1 MKAQKRNEMGV
12 RKERRGERRK
22 SHVLDTRFYWQMDT
36 VVSRALL
43 PQGLWTFSFCAVW
56 AVAGARLKVRMHHG
70 SNGSLEQTLGF
81 ASAFG

>member
-1 MKAQKRNEMGV
+1 MFLRLGFIGKWTQWYRV
-12 RKERRGERRK
+12 LRYRKGFG
-22 SHVLDTRFYWQMDT
+22 RFH
-36 VVSRALL
+36 S
-43 PQGLWTFSFCAVW
+43 AVW

>member
-1 MKAQKRNEMGV
+1 MFLTFG
-12 RKERRGERRK
+12 
-22 SHVLDTRFYWQMDT
+22 FIQMDT
-36 VVSRALL
+36 VLSRASL

-70 SNGSLEQTLGF
+70 SNGSLQTLEF

>member
-1 MKAQKRNEMGV
+1 MKAQKRNEMGA
-12 RKERRGERRK
+12 RKEGAERRK
-22 SHVLDTRFYWQMDT
+22 SHVLDTWFYWQMDT
-36 VVSRALL
+36 VVSRASL

-70 SNGSLEQTLGF
+70 SNGSFEQTLGF

>member
-1 MKAQKRNEMGV
+1 
-12 RKERRGERRK
+12 
-22 SHVLDTRFYWQMDT
+22 
-36 VVSRALL
+36 VVSRASL

-56 AVAGARLKVRMHHG
+56 AVAGARLKVRMHHA